1 MKKAS
6 RIHKQ
11 IKNRKIKRVSKEV
24 FIYILRYLYPIIIL
38 IGGLYGTFIL
48 VTSLGYNKI
57 SRMWDIE
64 YSFALAIIGL
74 ICTIIFTILAT
85 LCSKKLTDYLWYK

>member
-6 RIHKQ
+6 KIHNQ
-11 IKNRKIKRVSKEV
+11 IKNRKIKRFSKEV
-24 FIYILRYLYPIIIL
+24 FIYILRYLCPAFVL

-74 ICTIIFTILAT
+74 TGTIIFTNLAVS
-85 LCSKKLTDYLWYK
+85 CFKKLTN